1 LSNPSSAGA
10 VDGGR
15 NGGAVKAFTL
25 VIGALIGIAVSAVV
39 LSFQLALSPYFGL
52 LVLVG
57 VGFWLNDVRR
67 SPPGASGPN
76 WRSFFLGAAVW
87 IGLGVGTLLYR
98 NWLANLPVNAASPSA
113 VGAALLLFGIALI
126 AVGVYAFRGSPS
138 LRVVERWDQL
148 DGPVPIFGLFSASLP
163 LGVAVAFFGA
173 ALIFNRPDVFGP
185 LLVIIIPLVFAGTL
199 LLIWQPRWLK
209 PPWLRR
215 YQDDV
220 KRRKLSDPLS

>member
-1 LSNPSSAGA
+1 
-10 VDGGR
+10 
-15 NGGAVKAFTL
+15 VKAFTL

-39 LSFQLALSPYFGL
+39 LSFQLALSPYFGF

-76 WRSFFLGAAVW
+76 WRSFLLGAAVW
-87 IGLGVGTLLYR
+87 IGLGVGALLYR
-98 NWLANLPVNAASPSA
+98 NWLVNLPANAVSPSA
-113 VGAALLLFGIALI
+113 MGAALLVFGIALV

-138 LRVVERWDQL
+138 QRVIERWDQL
-148 DGPVPIFGLFSASLP
+148 DVFGLFSASLP
-163 LGVAVAFFGA
+163 LGVAIAFLGA

-215 YQDDV
+215 YQEDV

>member
-1 LSNPSSAGA
+1 
-10 VDGGR
+10 
-15 NGGAVKAFTL
+15 VKAFTL
-25 VIGALIGIAVSAVV
+25 VIGALIGIVVSAVV
-39 LSFQLALSPYFGL
+39 FSFQLALSPYFGI

-67 SPPGASGPN
+67 SPPGTSGPN
-76 WRSFFLGAAVW
+76 WRSFFTGVAVW
-87 IGLGVGTLLYR
+87 TGLGIGALLYR
-98 NWLANLPVNAASPSA
+98 NWLANLPANAVSQSA
-113 VGAALLLFGIALI
+113 IGAALRVFGIALV
-126 AVGVYAFRGSPS
+126 AVGVYAFRASPS
-138 LRVVERWDQL
+138 QRVIERWDQL
-148 DGPVPIFGLFSASLP
+148 DGPVPIFGGFSAAPS
-163 LGVAVAFFGA
+163 LGVAIAFFGA

-185 LLVIIIPLVFAGTL
+185 FLVIVIPLAFAGTL